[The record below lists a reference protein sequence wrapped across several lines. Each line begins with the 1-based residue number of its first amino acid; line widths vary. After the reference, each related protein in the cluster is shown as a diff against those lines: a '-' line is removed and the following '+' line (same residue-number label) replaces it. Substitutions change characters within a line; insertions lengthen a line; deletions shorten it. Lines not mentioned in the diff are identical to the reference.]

1 MTPSGSSRLL
11 TLVPFGYLLVSRASR
26 PKDLAYLVASS
37 WIPAIWLAFRL
48 SGTDLPAAL
57 AGFALGY
64 IAFLCVYEIGY
75 LVNDSW
81 DAARSESGR
90 HRLKFAVGP
99 SYAIAFVL
107 IRACCWAAI
116 GWATGW
122 WADALWL
129 GTYALLVIAFCEH
142 NLLASP
148 ALRLASFGQLAVLRF
163 LAPIVALVPR
173 DHIGAALLCAVIFYA
188 YLRALSYLESKD
200 LLTMPERRAPA
211 FGFRQMLLLV
221 PASVALAL
229 VLKEPVIAELMAY
242 SLLVYGGWAA
252 LGSGD
257 AQNKGKK
264 R

>member
-1 MTPSGSSRLL
+1 VTTSSSSRLL
-11 TLVPFGYLLVSRASR
+11 SLVPFGYLLLTRVSRS
-26 PKDLAYLVASS
+26 KDLAYLVASS

-48 SGTDLPAAL
+48 GGTGFGGAL

-64 IAFLCVYEIGY
+64 LAFLCVYEIGY

-90 HRLKFAVGP
+90 HRLKFAVSGP
-99 SYAIAFVL
+99 YAITFVL
-107 IRACCWAAI
+107 TRLVCWAAI
-116 GWATGW
+116 AWATGW
-122 WADALWL
+122 WTDPLWL
-129 GTYALLVIAFCEH
+129 GTYTLLVIALCEH
-142 NLLASP
+142 NLLTSP
-148 ALRLASFGQLAVLRF
+148 ALRLASFVQLAVLRF
-163 LAPIVALVPR
+163 LAPIAALVPR
-173 DHIGAALLCAVIFYA
+173 EHIAAALLCAVIFYA

-229 VLKEPVIAELMAY
+229 VLKQSVIAELMAY
-242 SLLVYGGWAA
+242 SLLIYGTWAA
-252 LGSGD
+252 LGRGN
-257 AQNKGKK
+257 AQNKEKN

>member
-1 MTPSGSSRLL
+1 MTTSSSSRLL
-11 TLVPFGYLLVSRASR
+11 SLVPFGYLLLTRVSR

-37 WIPAIWLAFRL
+37 WIPAIWIAFRL
-48 SGTDLPAAL
+48 GGTGFGGAL

-64 IAFLCVYEIGY
+64 LAFLCVYEIGY

-90 HRLKFAVGP
+90 HRLNFRVGP

-107 IRACCWAAI
+107 IRLACWGAI

-122 WADALWL
+122 WTDPLWL

-142 NLLASP
+142 NLLASA
-148 ALRLASFGQLAVLRF
+148 ALRLASFVQLAVLRF

-173 DHIGAALLCAVIFYA
+173 EHMAAALLCAVIFYA

-200 LLTMPERRAPA
+200 LLTMLERRAPA

-221 PASVALAL
+221 PAAVALAL

-242 SLLVYGGWAA
+242 SLLIYGAWAA
-252 LGSGD
+252 LGRGN
-257 AQNKGKK
+257 AQNREKN